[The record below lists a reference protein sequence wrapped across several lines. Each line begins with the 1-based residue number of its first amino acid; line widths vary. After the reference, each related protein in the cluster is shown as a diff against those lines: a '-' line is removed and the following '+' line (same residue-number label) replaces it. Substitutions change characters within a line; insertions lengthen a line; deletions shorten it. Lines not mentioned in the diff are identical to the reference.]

1 MFGCIPSKNPKHAK
15 PVNYNNSEISSH
27 QHDPQPHLEEAK
39 NRMKKSNTALLM
51 IDFQRDFCSP
61 SGYADAAFEDAGQE
75 WVESIIPK
83 AQQLLKWARD
93 KNLLIIHTREGYSPD
108 LSDVSESKS
117 RKAKA
122 NNAAIGK
129 HGPLG
134 RLLIRGEYGQDTID
148 ELAAL
153 PEEIILDK
161 SSFGT
166 FCTTNLDFILRQ
178 AGIEQVILAGVT
190 ADVCVHTTLREATD
204 RGYECWYVRDAI
216 STPDPFLRE
225 ACERMVVH
233 EGGIWGWLVTV
244 DEITKL
250 GLHMTQL

>member
-1 MFGCIPSKNPKHAK
+1 
-15 PVNYNNSEISSH
+15 
-27 QHDPQPHLEEAK
+27 
-39 NRMKKSNTALLM
+39 M

-61 SGYADAAFEDAGQE
+61 SGYADAAFEYAGQE

-93 KNLLIIHTREGYSPD
+93 KNLMIIRTREGYSPD

-117 RKAKA
+117 RKSKA
-122 NNAAIGK
+122 NNAPIGK
-129 HGPLG
+129 QGPLG

-148 ELAAL
+148 ELASL
-153 PEEIILDK
+153 PGETVLDK

-166 FCTTNLDFILRQ
+166 FCTTNLDSILRQ

-190 ADVCVHTTLREATD
+190 ADVCVHTTLREA
-204 RGYECWYVRDAI
+204 I

-233 EGGIWGWLVTV
+233 EGGIWGWLVAV

-250 GLHMTQL
+250 EL